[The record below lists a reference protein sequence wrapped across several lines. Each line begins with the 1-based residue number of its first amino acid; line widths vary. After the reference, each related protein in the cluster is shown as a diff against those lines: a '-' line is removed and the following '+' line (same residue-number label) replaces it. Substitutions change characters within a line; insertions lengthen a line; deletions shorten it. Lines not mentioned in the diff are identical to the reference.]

1 MTETINRNTQRSIIF
16 VIVMI
21 VFIFLINVY
30 VLLQNRMLK
39 LGKEQ
44 LRYQVVVRKE
54 AEQMLEEVNSHLEGL
69 VKERTLELEQS
80 IRDLQETQE
89 ELIESEKSVALSKV
103 LVDISHYLNTPIG
116 TSITLASFVGKEQE
130 KLSSDLKAN
139 KLSKTSLAEFLYT
152 FKTSCGQI
160 HSNLNRMADII
171 TLFKNMNFHNDI
183 EHNVVFRI
191 KELLEETVSLVC
203 NRNLINTEKVE
214 LKCDQLLEV
223 NSSKKV
229 FALMIEQ
236 LLLNAFKHGI
246 VNMEDGLVEVGVAEE
261 ESNIKIWVSDNGKG
275 INKDRIDF
283 IFEPFHVE
291 DYKSSTGVGLGLTLV
306 KKISG

>member
-103 LVDISHYLNTPIG
+103 LVDISHYLNTP
-116 TSITLASFVGKEQE
+116 Q
-130 KLSSDLKAN
+130 
-139 KLSKTSLAEFLYT
+139 
-152 FKTSCGQI
+152 
-160 HSNLNRMADII
+160 
-171 TLFKNMNFHNDI
+171 
-183 EHNVVFRI
+183 
-191 KELLEETVSLVC
+191 
-203 NRNLINTEKVE
+203 
-214 LKCDQLLEV
+214 
-223 NSSKKV
+223 
-229 FALMIEQ
+229 
-236 LLLNAFKHGI
+236 
-246 VNMEDGLVEVGVAEE
+246 
-261 ESNIKIWVSDNGKG
+261 
-275 INKDRIDF
+275 
-283 IFEPFHVE
+283 
-291 DYKSSTGVGLGLTLV
+291 
-306 KKISG
+306 